1 MIKIISILLLI
12 LTGCSMDLS
21 PNVSNA
27 SCDELLS
34 LQDVQEIVEEN
45 REAIDNI
52 EKLSSTKSIWLE
64 IDSSRCQGNG
74 EIIIYY
80 GSEQERKDIVNSIG
94 NSFFGAP
101 YFMRNN

>member
-34 LQDVQEIVEEN
+34 LQDVQEIVEKK
-45 REAIDNI
+45 REGIENI
-52 EKLSSTKSIWLE
+52 EK
-64 IDSSRCQGNG
+64 
-74 EIIIYY
+74 
-80 GSEQERKDIVNSIG
+80 
-94 NSFFGAP
+94 
-101 YFMRNN
+101 